1 MKKFFHDLFI
11 PHFHNNFRSKLLH
24 HRIVLLFI
32 AILFSGSFFLSFVKT
47 NYPQVLG
54 VSSDVTIDQL
64 LELTNK
70 DRQQN
75 GAGPLSLNDKLDK
88 AATDKANDMFSEN
101 YWAHN
106 SPSGKTPWIFIK
118 NEGYEYVFAGENLA
132 RGFTDS
138 KSVVDA
144 WMASPEHRENM
155 LSRNYNEVGFAVKNG
170 KLLGEDTVLVV
181 EMLGNT
187 SFAQNSI
194 PQTAGTAQEPQSV
207 LPSIVNKPLIDS
219 ISLSRNLAVGVV
231 SLFILVLSVDFVVI
245 ERKKVTR
252 FVGHNFDHIL
262 FLSLIMIMIFVIARG
277 VVL

>member
-1 MKKFFHDLFI
+1 MKNFFHDLFF

-24 HRIVLLFI
+24 HRIILLFI
-32 AILFSGSFFLSFVKT
+32 TLLVSGSLFLSFIKT

-64 LELTNK
+64 LNLTNQ
-70 DRQQN
+70 DRQKN
-75 GAGPLSLNDKLDK
+75 GAGSLSLNDKLNK
-88 AATDKANDMFSEN
+88 AAIDKANDMFSEN

-106 SPSGKTPWIFIK
+106 SPSGKTPWVFIK
-118 NEGYEYVFAGENLA
+118 KEGYEYVFAGENLA

-138 KSVVDA
+138 KSVIDA

-187 SFAQNSI
+187 SFAQNPI
-194 PQTAGTAQEPQSV
+194 PQTAGTAQEPQSI
-207 LPSIVNKPLIDS
+207 LPSTNKPLIDS
-219 ISLSRNLAVGVV
+219 VSLSRNLSVGVV
-231 SLFILVLSVDFVVI
+231 SLFILVLSVDLIVI

-252 FVGHNFDHIL
+252 FVGHNLDHIL
-262 FLSLIMIMIFVIARG
+262 FLSLIMLMIFIIARG
-277 VVL
+277 VIL

>member
-1 MKKFFHDLFI
+1 MKNFFHDLFF

-24 HRIVLLFI
+24 HRVILLFIVLLF
-32 AILFSGSFFLSFVKT
+32 SGTFFLSFVKA
-47 NYPQVLG
+47 NFPQVLG
-54 VSSDVTIDQL
+54 ISSDVTTEQL
-64 LELTNK
+64 LSFTNQK
-70 DRQQN
+70 RQED
-75 GAGPLSLNDKLDK
+75 GAGALSLNDKLNKAASDK
-88 AATDKANDMFSEN
+88 AQDMFAEN

-106 SPSGKTPWIFIK
+106 SPTGKTPWVFIK
-118 NEGYEYVFAGENLA
+118 NAGYQYVYAGENLA

-170 KLLGEDTVLVV
+170 TLLGEDTVLVV

-194 PQTAGTAQEPQSV
+194 PSVARSAQEPVPVV
-207 LPSIVNKPLIDS
+207 LNSSNRPLIDS
-219 ISLSRNLAVGVV
+219 VSLSRNIGVGII
-231 SLFILVLSVDFVVI
+231 SLFILVLSVDFIVI

-252 FVGHNFDHIL
+252 FVGHNLDHVL
-262 FLSLIMIMIFVIARG
+262 FLSLILLMIFIIARG
-277 VVL
+277 VIL

>member
-24 HRIVLLFI
+24 HRIILLFI
-32 AILFSGSFFLSFVKT
+32 AILFSGSFFLSFLSTK
-47 NYPQVLG
+47 YPQVLG

-64 LELTNK
+64 LDLTNK

-88 AATDKANDMFSEN
+88 AAADKANDMFLEN

-106 SPSGKTPWIFIK
+106 SPSGKTPWVFIK

-132 RGFTDS
+132 RGFADS

-144 WMASPEHRENM
+144 WMASPEHRVNM
-155 LSRNYNEVGFAVKNG
+155 LSKNYNEVGFAVKNG

-194 PQTAGTAQEPQSV
+194 PQTARTAQEPQNV
-207 LPSIVNKPLIDS
+207 LPSVSKPLIDS
-219 ISLSRNLAVGVV
+219 VALSRNLAVGVV
-231 SLFILVLSVDFVVI
+231 SLFILVLSVDFILI
-245 ERKKVTR
+245 EQKKVTR

-262 FLSLIMIMIFVIARG
+262 FLSLIMIMIFIIARG